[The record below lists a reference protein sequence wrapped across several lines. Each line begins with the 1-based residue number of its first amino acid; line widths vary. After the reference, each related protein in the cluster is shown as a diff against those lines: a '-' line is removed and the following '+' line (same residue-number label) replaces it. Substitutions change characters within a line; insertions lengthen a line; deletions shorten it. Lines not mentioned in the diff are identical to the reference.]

1 MRAVVRPSKNPLEAL
16 EIILILCP
24 DKSSRKSTAE
34 KSIDIVE
41 MRTPRKR
48 IDVKIDIAD
57 PLAFVEVLEDPLQPT
72 SEYFI
77 KSDKTVPKVP
87 MEVDTEKPKNI
98 AQGKRRQLKNDTRTG
113 TLISV
118 TPNLSQKSSSPPKRS
133 IIKFTADYKERSAL
147 RKSVVKFDYSSKK
160 LSKNEISRNVESL
173 PSPLTSRKI
182 SVVPFKDTKIS

>member
-118 TPNLSQKSSSPPKRS
+118 TPNLSHKSSSPPKRS

>member
-98 AQGKRRQLKNDTRTG
+98 AQGKGRQLKNDTRTG

-118 TPNLSQKSSSPPKRS
+118 TPNLSHKSSSPPKRS